1 MIVLFTDFGADDN
14 YVGQVKAALLG
25 HLPAGAVI
33 IDLLHSVPNFHV
45 RAGAHLLAAL
55 QSGFPADTVFFVR
68 GRSGRRHRSRCRD
81 PSSEQQMVCGA
92 GQRPPVRGCGARH
105 ENANTANCL
114 APIKFVEFFPPT
126 RPVRPGCRADCPRRP
141 SDRRD
146 RGDGRVAGPSRSGRP
161 VRGNLHRSLR
171 ERSHRPARS

>member
-55 QSGFPADTVFFVR
+55 QSRFPADMFSCPWSIR
-68 GRSGRRHRSRCRD
+68 AS
-81 PSSEQQMVCGA
+81 
-92 GQRPPVRGCGARH
+92 
-105 ENANTANCL
+105 
-114 APIKFVEFFPPT
+114 APIAMP
-126 RPVRPGCRADCPRRP
+126 
-141 SDRRD
+141 
-146 RGDGRVAGPSRSGRP
+146 
-161 VRGNLHRSLR
+161 
-171 ERSHRPARS
+171 